1 MKAIRNLSAVMLVLA
16 VAVTGACSKSS
27 NKVTNP
33 NPGPAKELN
42 SGNIGPGGNFVHT
55 FNTAGVFGYHCSIH
69 PVMVGDVTVQAG
81 SPTTPVAI
89 SIQNMTATAF
99 NPGSITVGPGTQV
112 TWTNNDG
119 TTHTVTSD

>member
-1 MKAIRNLSAVMLVLA
+1 MKTIRNLAAVLLVLS
-16 VAVTGACSKSS
+16 VAVVGACSKSS
-27 NKVTNP
+27 DKVTNP
-33 NPGPAKELN
+33 GGGTPKELN

-55 FNTAGVFGYHCSIH
+55 FNTVGVFGYHCSIH

-89 SIQNMTATAF
+89 SIVSMTAGAF
-99 NPGSITVGPGTQV
+99 TPGSVTVGPGTVV
-112 TWTNNDG
+112 TWTNNHT